1 MEVGEGV
8 PPLSV
13 SAGLTQVVVR
23 GEVPQRRRLPLPSC
37 FLFWLSLIAII
48 PHYHYAKIILPLR
61 YRD

>member
-23 GEVPQRRRLPLPSC
+23 GEAPQRRKLPLPSY
-37 FLFWLSLIAII
+37 FLLAVLN
-48 PHYHYAKIILPLR
+48 R
-61 YRD
+61 YRP

>member
-23 GEVPQRRRLPLPSC
+23 GEAPQRRKLPLPSY
-37 FLFWLSLIAII
+37 FLLAVLNR
-48 PHYHYAKIILPLR
+48 YHPNTTTYAKIILPICH
-61 YRD
+61 RD

>member
-13 SAGLTQVVVR
+13 TAGLTQVVVK
-23 GEVPQRRRLPLPSC
+23 GEAPQRRELPRPSC
-37 FLFWLSLIAII
+37 FLLDVLNSYLPI
-48 PHYHYAKIILPLR
+48 HYHYAKIILPVC

>member
-13 SAGLTQVVVR
+13 PAGLTQVVVK
-23 GEVPQRRRLPLPSC
+23 GEAPQRRKLPLPSY
-37 FLFWLSLIAII
+37 FLLAVLNSFHSN
-48 PHYHYAKIILPLR
+48 HYHYAKIILPFR